1 MDSATGEKP
10 YCRFCNSC
18 ELNFATRKSC
28 RIIPE
33 TSPFLPSKKAQQG
46 SLAEIVLSLQIKRP
60 IGRHRSVRTVRSI
73 QIFRS
78 VRFKF
83 VTGNRKSAKNKNG
96 GDEIQKTARPFLH
109 TLPLQIPHFLGF
121 RKPGVEWVS
130 SSWFLLQRHPGG
142 NANASHGEA
151 TYSQVVTCPLTEGVR
166 HYDAWYKVQRGSK

>member
-121 RKPGVEWVS
+121 RKPGVEWVLFQKPHRFCRQKRPNRALWRKS
-130 SSWFLLQRHPGG
+130 CFL
-142 NANASHGEA
+142 
-151 TYSQVVTCPLTEGVR
+151 
-166 HYDAWYKVQRGSK
+166 YK